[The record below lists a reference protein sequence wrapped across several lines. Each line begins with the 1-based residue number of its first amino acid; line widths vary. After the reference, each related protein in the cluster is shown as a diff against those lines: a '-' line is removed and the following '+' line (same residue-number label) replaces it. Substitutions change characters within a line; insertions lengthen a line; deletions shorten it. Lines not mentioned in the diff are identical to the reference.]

1 MISRSTPT
9 NKQRLPESPD
19 PQGPKD
25 IEPQTVTIIIQPNIL
40 QYQYNMDATLQIQAD
55 KLLCRLCRPK

>member
-9 NKQRLPESPD
+9 SKHRLPESPD

-25 IEPQTVTIIIQPNIL
+25 AEPQTVTIIIQPNIL
-40 QYQYNMDATLQIQAD
+40 
-55 KLLCRLCRPK
+55 